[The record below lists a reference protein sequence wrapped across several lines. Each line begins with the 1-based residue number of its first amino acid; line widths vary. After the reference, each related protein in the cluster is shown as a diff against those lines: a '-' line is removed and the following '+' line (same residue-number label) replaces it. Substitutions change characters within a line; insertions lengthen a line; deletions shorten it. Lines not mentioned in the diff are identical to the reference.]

1 MCDWIPTF
9 LSNTFPKFV
18 IYLKSSLKIKGPI
31 PKDCQK
37 GDCRHLVENGL
48 HFNRTD
54 LNKGYGGSC
63 PECGTKTKA
72 ERKNSK
78 ISIFQLQ
85 NHSKRA
91 KIEILLYFM
100 AFVKVQP
107 MMTES
112 QTSL

>member
-1 MCDWIPTF
+1 MCDWIPTP

-18 IYLKSSLKIKGPI
+18 IFLKSSLKIKGPI

-63 PECGTKTKA
+63 PESGTKPKA

-78 ISIFQLQ
+78 ISI
-85 NHSKRA
+85 HSLMKTH
-91 KIEILLYFM
+91 LLYNCERYLYSM
-100 AFVKVQP
+100 EYKP
-107 MMTES
+107 
-112 QTSL
+112 L